1 MTSWEKIKA
10 DPVLREKN
18 NNYMRSYLKNKY
30 DCDAG
35 YKAYMK
41 EKARV
46 RKAMLREQKRAEKN
60 ESIF

>member
-10 DPVLREKN
+10 DPVLKEKN

-30 DCDAG
+30 DCDES

-41 EKARV
+41 EKARA
-46 RKAMLREQKRAEKN
+46 RKSMLREQKRAEIN
-60 ESIF
+60 NNS